1 MPIDRKK
8 FLGYELSPHST
19 SVDEWR
25 LRFFAKAIGETDPIY
40 SDLAAAKAAG
50 HPSIP
55 LPPTF
60 IFCLDQGR
68 PNAYKLLDDMGVD
81 ISRVLHGEQHF
92 EYHKPVYAGDMLTF
106 ATKITDIYDK
116 KGGALE
122 FFVRSTRVTNQT
134 GALVAE
140 NRGVTV
146 IRNLG

>member
-8 FLGYELSPHST
+8 FLGYELPAHSMT
-19 SVDEWR
+19 VDAWR
-25 LRFFAKAIGETDPIY
+25 LRFFAKAIGETDPVY

-50 HPSIP
+50 HPNIP
-55 LPPTF
+55 LPPTM
-60 IFCLDQGR
+60 IFCLEQGR
-68 PNAYKLLDDMGVD
+68 PNAYKLMDDMGVD
-81 ISRVLHGEQHF
+81 ISRILHGEQHF
-92 EYHKPVYAGDMLTF
+92 EYHKPVYAGDTLTF
-106 ATKITDIYDK
+106 VTKITDIYDK

-140 NRGVTV
+140 NRGVVV